1 MTERKTPKMDFIQG
15 HISRADEIAALFE
28 ATFTASEGAG
38 EGALIGALVRAMF
51 ADVPEDGIAVF
62 SAVEDGRIVGA
73 VVFTAM
79 DYPQDSRR
87 VMILS
92 PMAVATARQGEGIGQ
107 RLIRHGLEDLGRRG
121 VDVVLTYG
129 DPAFYGRV
137 GFKVITGDDARPPLS
152 LQQPE
157 GWLGQALAGGA
168 FVPLRGPSQC
178 VAPLSR
184 PELW

>member
-1 MTERKTPKMDFIQG
+1 MSQQDVQQVTAIN
-15 HISRADEIAALFE
+15 HEIAALFE

-38 EGALIGALVRAMF
+38 EGVLIGDLVRAMF
-51 ADVPEDGIAVF
+51 ADVPEGEIAVF

-107 RLIRHGLEDLGRRG
+107 RLIRHGLDALRARG

-129 DPAFYGRV
+129 DPAFYSRL
-137 GFKVITGDDARPPLS
+137 GFAVITDEDARPPLP
-152 LQQPE
+152 LQYPE

-168 FVPLRGPSQC
+168 FVPLRGPSRC
-178 VAPLSR
+178 VTPLSR